1 MKFSSN
7 VSRAIAA
14 VSLLTTA
21 SIVISGGTASA
32 QTVNSTTNTNV
43 VVVDTN
49 NQRGF
54 GGAYIGAGP
63 SGSVTNGGQFNTSA
77 LFGGNIQGRIQIP
90 NTPVS
95 ARGSVMFGP
104 NNAAIAPMVTYDIPV
119 ARNTNVYVGGGY
131 SFVENKTSAINGVRR
146 NTPLGNKSAPVV
158 VVGAE
163 HSITRD
169 FVVYGDAKLGIR
181 AYENSPASAVNLT
194 AGAGYRF

>member
-1 MKFSSN
+1 MKFAN
-7 VSRAIAA
+7 VSKAIAA
-14 VSLLTTA
+14 VTVLTAA
-21 SIVISGGTASA
+21 SICVSGGAAFA
-32 QTVNSTTNTNV
+32 QSVNSSTDVNV
-43 VVVDTN
+43 IVVDTN

-77 LFGGNIQGRIQIP
+77 LFGGNIQGRIQVP

-95 ARGSVMFGP
+95 ARAGVLFGP
-104 NNAAIAPMVTYDIPV
+104 NNAAIVPMVTYDVPV

-131 SFVENKTSAINGVRR
+131 SFVENKQSANGVTR
-146 NTPLGNKSAPVV
+146 NTPMGNKSAPVV